1 MTSTGWSTERPLHK
15 WVSPSPSPSPGR
27 SVGLSQQELADLLG
41 VSKAYIVRLES
52 GEANPSIAKAGRIF
66 AALWLTPI
74 DKPFPLLKGLWP
86 LRAAARAQSPN
97 LRLRPRHESE
107 DHLARR
113 RREVD
118 SMRIDVHTHIWPD
131 RIAPAVLQNMVGTFG
146 YPAVGINTV
155 DGIKEH
161 MRASGVDKS
170 VVLGVVERLEH
181 LPGANDW
188 LISIQ
193 DDMLVPF
200 GAMHPDLEDKPAEV
214 RRMREAGIK
223 GFKLHPMVNSYY
235 PDDPRMFPFY
245 EEMGDDMVV
254 EIHSGR
260 WAHTQPGDTVWAEP
274 ARIMNVVR
282 QFPKLKLIALH
293 LGGFYMLDEAE
304 RELIGR
310 ENVLIDT
317 TWPPAL
323 KVLGSETLAGIVSRH
338 GAEKVCFGTDFPL
351 ADMAEDAKFIES
363 LPLPD
368 AAKEQMLGGNAR
380 ELIGL

>member
-1 MTSTGWSTERPLHK
+1 
-15 WVSPSPSPSPGR
+15 
-27 SVGLSQQELADLLG
+27 
-41 VSKAYIVRLES
+41 
-52 GEANPSIAKAGRIF
+52 
-66 AALWLTPI
+66 
-74 DKPFPLLKGLWP
+74 
-86 LRAAARAQSPN
+86 
-97 LRLRPRHESE
+97 
-107 DHLARR
+107 
-113 RREVD
+113 
-118 SMRIDVHTHIWPD
+118 MRIDVHTHIWPD
-131 RIAPAVLQNMVGTFG
+131 RIAPAVLENMVGTFG

-161 MRASGVDKS
+161 MRASGVDKA

-200 GAMHPDLEDKPAEV
+200 GAMHPDLEDKAGEV
-214 RRMREAGIK
+214 RRMRDAGIK

-260 WAHTQPGDTVWAEP
+260 WAHTQPGDTIWADP

-310 ENVLIDT
+310 GERADRHDLAASTEGAGQRYAGGHREPPRGGEGVL
-317 TWPPAL
+317 
-323 KVLGSETLAGIVSRH
+323 RH
-338 GAEKVCFGTDFPL
+338 GLPAGRHVGGTRSSSSHCRCRTPPR
-351 ADMAEDAKFIES
+351 S
-363 LPLPD
+363 RCWVGTP
-368 AAKEQMLGGNAR
+368 GS
-380 ELIGL
+380 

>member
-1 MTSTGWSTERPLHK
+1 
-15 WVSPSPSPSPGR
+15 
-27 SVGLSQQELADLLG
+27 
-41 VSKAYIVRLES
+41 
-52 GEANPSIAKAGRIF
+52 
-66 AALWLTPI
+66 
-74 DKPFPLLKGLWP
+74 
-86 LRAAARAQSPN
+86 
-97 LRLRPRHESE
+97 
-107 DHLARR
+107 
-113 RREVD
+113 
-118 SMRIDVHTHIWPD
+118 
-131 RIAPAVLQNMVGTFG
+131 
-146 YPAVGINTV
+146 
-155 DGIKEH
+155 
-161 MRASGVDKS
+161 
-170 VVLGVVERLEH
+170 
-181 LPGANDW
+181 
-188 LISIQ
+188 
-193 DDMLVPF
+193 
-200 GAMHPDLEDKPAEV
+200 
-214 RRMREAGIK
+214 
-223 GFKLHPMVNSYY
+223 MVNSYY

-323 KVLGSETLAGIVSRH
+323 KELGSETLASIVSRH

-368 AAKEQMLGGNAR
+368 AAKEQMLGENAR